1 MLFSTPNAPATR
13 LLRVRPTLNAVSVAE
28 SVLQNDVSTCFSNLC
43 LLGFLR
49 QVFDKDDEAARID
62 FEHGARLG
70 GVVAKREAIKL
81 NPYAQLCNQ
90 MVTQAMQAH
99 QSCTAAA
106 EPPEKPSR

>member
-1 MLFSTPNAPATR
+1 M
-13 LLRVRPTLNAVSVAE
+13 
-28 SVLQNDVSTCFSNLC
+28 
-43 LLGFLR
+43 
-49 QVFDKDDEAARID
+49 FDKDDEAARID

-106 EPPEKPSR
+106 EPPEKPSRWFAKQIEFLQIWHKQETFTMIHKQLEV